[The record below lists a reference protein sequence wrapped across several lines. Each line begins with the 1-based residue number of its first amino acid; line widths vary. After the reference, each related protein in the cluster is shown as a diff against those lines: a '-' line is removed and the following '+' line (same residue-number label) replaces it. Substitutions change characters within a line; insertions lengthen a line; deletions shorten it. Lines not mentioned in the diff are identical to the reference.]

1 MEQQVV
7 DLKSLSAGQV
17 VTGLV
22 YIQSYSKKLD
32 KTSKAPLN
40 GTLYYKGKTVGFK
53 VWAGVLQNS
62 FNDNDLAGKVMF
74 INGKADMYRDNLEIT
89 LDSGVLSQEA
99 VDPTMFFKSVDVN
112 ALFAKLNAFVTANMT
127 PNGQSLVKEVFANQ
141 ELLNGFAYTW
151 AGKKMHDAQTG
162 GLMNH
167 TLKMMNIAKALVDND
182 ERLATPE
189 WKDLLYI
196 GILFHDI
203 GKIYEIKQGGDYT
216 DISFITHRSLG
227 MEIMYPYKSSIIR
240 LYDEKF
246 YYQLLAIIQGHHGEY
261 GDAPTTVWAYIIHLI
276 DMLECNITGFLD
288 RHENGESGF
297 KNGNDTMWMNGGQL
311 VY

>member
-1 MEQQVV
+1 MVQQVL
-7 DLKSLSAGQV
+7 DLREISAGQTV
-17 VTGLV
+17 SGIV
-22 YIQSYSKKLD
+22 YIQDYVKKLD

-40 GTLYYKGKTVGFK
+40 GTLYFKGKSLNFK
-53 VWAGVLQNS
+53 IWAGALQNS
-62 FNDNDLAGKVMF
+62 FNDGDFAGRAMM
-74 INGKADMYRDNLEIT
+74 ISGKADMYRDNLEIT
-89 LDSGVLSQEA
+89 LDSGVLVQEEL
-99 VDPTMFFKSVDVN
+99 DPSLFFKSVDVQS
-112 ALFAKLNAFVTANMT
+112 LFGELNNFVTANVS
-127 PNGQSLVKEVFANQ
+127 PRGREVIGAVFGNKEI
-141 ELLNGFAYTW
+141 LNGFAYTW

-162 GLMNH
+162 GLLNH
-167 TLKMMNIAKALVDND
+167 TFKMMKIAHALVDND
-182 ERLATPE
+182 PRLATDD

-203 GKIYEIKQGGDYT
+203 GKIKEIKQGGEYT

-227 MEIMYPYKSSIIR
+227 MEIMYEFKDKIIA

-246 YYQLLAIIQGHHGEY
+246 YYQLQAIIQGHHGEY

-276 DMLECNITGFLD
+276 DMLECNVTGFLD

-297 KNGNDTMWMNGGQL
+297 KNGNDTMWMNGGNL